1 MKQFVVIPRFKENTN
16 EIMYFEPRIV
26 KVVKG
31 ESIIWINRDTKVHN
45 LTSGDAN
52 STLQSPFFQTGSMLP
67 GESTTVKIDS
77 NQQSIPYYCTMHPSE
92 RGVIGMLPKPE
103 EQMTEEEKTRFLDD
117 INVAISDNANQKIL
131 TRLQRQLDPAI
142 IEYLS
147 DPHAPLIQSRVMTIV
162 FWDIS
167 NFSKLTEVFKDH
179 PELIAV
185 FLNEYLGLAVPI
197 IHEYGGIIDKFI
209 GDGILAYFGFTE
221 PDVDGSIGAS
231 NAILAALKLKKAFQ
245 VFKQNWLD
253 IWKTVNNFDINI
265 DIKCGVNTGSV
276 LVGLMGSQ
284 ERDQFTVIGTHVNL
298 ASRLEGIA
306 EADQIVISQYTMEK
320 VEQKFNL
327 KSIQL
332 REEKIKA
339 FEDIVE
345 YYVVL
350 NQKVS

>member
-1 MKQFVVIPRFKENTN
+1 MKQFVVIPKFKENTK
-16 EIMYFEPRIV
+16 EIAYFEPRIV
-26 KVVKG
+26 KIVKG
-31 ESIIWINRDTKVHN
+31 ESITWINRDTKVHN

-52 STLQSPFFQTGSMLP
+52 STLPSPFFQTGSMLP

-103 EQMTEEEKTRFLDD
+103 DQMTEDEKARFLGDLNLS
-117 INVAISDNANQKIL
+117 IADNANQKIL

-147 DPHAPLIQSRVMTIV
+147 DPHATLIQNKEMTIV

-167 NFSKLTEVFKDH
+167 NFSKLTEIFKDH

-185 FLNEYLGLAVPI
+185 FLNEYLGVAVPI

-209 GDGILAYFGFTE
+209 GDGLLANFGFEET
-221 PDVDGSIGAS
+221 DDDGSIGAS
-231 NAILAALKLKKAFQ
+231 NAIIAALKIKKAFQ
-245 VFKQNWLD
+245 FFKKNWLD
-253 IWKTVNNFDINI
+253 IWSTVTNFDTNI
-265 DIKCGVNTGSV
+265 DIKCGINTGSV

-298 ASRLEGIA
+298 ASRMEGIA
-306 EADQIVISQYTMEK
+306 EADQIVISQYTKEK
-320 VEQKFNL
+320 VSQKFNMET
-327 KSIQL
+327 IQIK
-332 REEKIKA
+332 EEKIKA
-339 FEDIVE
+339 FEDITE
-345 YYVVL
+345 YYVVMGQ
-350 NQKVS
+350 N

>member
-31 ESIIWINRDTKVHN
+31 ESITWINRDTKVHN
-45 LTSGDAN
+45 LTSGDAI
-52 STLQSPFFQTGSMLP
+52 STLQSPFFQTGGMLP
-67 GESTTVKIDS
+67 GETTTVKIDS

-103 EQMTEEEKTRFLDD
+103 EQMTEEEKTRFLED
-117 INVAISDNANQKIL
+117 INLAISDNANQKIL

-147 DPHAPLIQSRVMTIV
+147 DPHAPLIQNRVMTIV
-162 FWDIS
+162 FWDIT

-185 FLNEYLGLAVPI
+185 FLNEYLGVAVPI

-221 PDVDGSIGAS
+221 PDADGSIGAS
-231 NAILAALKLKKAFQ
+231 NAILTALKLKNAFQ
-245 VFKQNWLD
+245 IFKQNWLD

-265 DIKCGVNTGSV
+265 DIKCGINTGSV

-320 VEQKFNL
+320 VARKFNL
-327 KSIQL
+327 ESIQL
-332 REEKIKA
+332 REGKIKA
-339 FEDIVE
+339 FEDIME

-350 NQKVS
+350 SQN

>member
-1 MKQFVVIPRFKENTN
+1 
-16 EIMYFEPRIV
+16 MYFEPRIV
-26 KVVKG
+26 KIVKG
-31 ESIIWINRDTKVHN
+31 ESITWINRDTKVHN

-77 NQQSIPYYCTMHPSE
+77 NQQNIPYYCTMHPSE
-92 RGVIGMLPKPE
+92 RGVIGILPKPE
-103 EQMTEEEKTRFLDD
+103 DQMTDDEKARFLDD
-117 INVAISDNANQKIL
+117 LNVSISDNANQKIL

-147 DPHAPLIQSRVMTIV
+147 DPHATLIQNRVMTIV

-185 FLNEYLGLAVPI
+185 FLNEYLGVAVPI

-209 GDGILAYFGFTE
+209 GDGILAYFGFKE
-221 PDVDGSIGAS
+221 PDDDGSIGAS
-231 NAILAALKLKKAFQ
+231 NAIIAALRIKKAFQ
-245 VFKQNWLD
+245 FFKKNWLD
-253 IWKTVNNFDINI
+253 IWSTVTNFDTNI
-265 DIKCGVNTGSV
+265 DIKCGINTGSV

-298 ASRLEGIA
+298 ASRMEGIA
-306 EADQIVISQYTMEK
+306 EADQIVISQYTKEK
-320 VEQKFNL
+320 ITQKFNL
-327 KSIQL
+327 ETIQIK
-332 REEKIKA
+332 EEKIKA
-339 FEDIVE
+339 FEDIAE
-345 YYVVL
+345 YYVVTGQ
-350 NQKVS
+350 N

>member
-1 MKQFVVIPRFKENTN
+1 MKQFVVIPRFKDNTN

-26 KVVKG
+26 KIVKG
-31 ESIIWINRDTKVHN
+31 ESITWINRDTKVHN
-45 LTSGDAN
+45 LTSGDAI

-67 GESTTVKIDS
+67 GETTTVKIDS

-92 RGVIGMLPKPE
+92 RGVIGMLPEPE

-117 INVAISDNANQKIL
+117 INLAVSDNANQKIL

-147 DPHAPLIQSRVMTIV
+147 DPHAPLIQNRVMTIV

-185 FLNEYLGLAVPI
+185 FLNEYLGVAVPI

-221 PDVDGSIGAS
+221 PEDDGSIGAS

-245 VFKQNWLD
+245 IFKQNWLD

-276 LVGLMGSQ
+276 LVGLMGSE

-306 EADQIVISQYTMEK
+306 QADQIVISQYTMEK
-320 VEQKFNL
+320 VAQKFNL
-327 KSIQL
+327 ESIQL

-339 FEDIVE
+339 FEDIIE

-350 NQKVS
+350 SQN

>member
-1 MKQFVVIPRFKENTN
+1 MKRFVVIPKFKENTK
-16 EIMYFEPRIV
+16 EITYFEPRIV
-26 KVVKG
+26 KIVKG
-31 ESIIWINRDTKVHN
+31 ESITWINRDTKVHN

-52 STLQSPFFQTGSMLP
+52 STLPSPFFQTGSMLP

-103 EQMTEEEKTRFLDD
+103 DQMTEDEKARFLDD
-117 INVAISDNANQKIL
+117 LNLSISDNANQKIL

-147 DPHAPLIQSRVMTIV
+147 DPHATLIQNRVMTIV

-167 NFSKLTEVFKDH
+167 NFSKLTEIFKDH

-185 FLNEYLGLAVPI
+185 FLNEYLGVAVPI

-209 GDGILAYFGFTE
+209 GDGIMAYFGFKET
-221 PDVDGSIGAS
+221 DDDGSIGAS
-231 NAILAALKLKKAFQ
+231 NAIIAALKIKNAFQ
-245 VFKQNWLD
+245 FFKKNWLD
-253 IWKTVNNFDINI
+253 IWSTVTNFDTNI
-265 DIKCGVNTGSV
+265 DIKCGINTGSV

-298 ASRLEGIA
+298 ASRMEGIA
-306 EADQIVISQYTMEK
+306 EADQIVISQYTKEK
-320 VEQKFNL
+320 VSQKFKL
-327 KSIQL
+327 ETIQIK
-332 REEKIKA
+332 EEKIKA
-339 FEDIVE
+339 FEDITE
-345 YYVVL
+345 YYVVIGQ
-350 NQKVS
+350 N

>member
-1 MKQFVVIPRFKENTN
+1 LKQFVVIPKFKENSK

-26 KVVKG
+26 KIVKG
-31 ESIIWINRDTKVHN
+31 ESITWINRDTKVHN

-77 NQQSIPYYCTMHPSE
+77 NQQNIPYYCTMHPSE
-92 RGVIGMLPKPE
+92 RGVIGILPKPE
-103 EQMTEEEKTRFLDD
+103 DQMTDDEKARFLDD
-117 INVAISDNANQKIL
+117 LNVSISDNANQKIL

-147 DPHAPLIQSRVMTIV
+147 DPHATLIQNRVMTIV

-185 FLNEYLGLAVPI
+185 FLNEYLGVAVPI

-209 GDGILAYFGFTE
+209 GDGILAYFGFKE
-221 PDVDGSIGAS
+221 PDDDGSIGAS
-231 NAILAALKLKKAFQ
+231 NAIIAALRIKKAFQ
-245 VFKQNWLD
+245 FFKKNWLD
-253 IWKTVNNFDINI
+253 IWSTVTDFDTNI
-265 DIKCGVNTGSV
+265 DIKCGINTGSV

-298 ASRLEGIA
+298 ASRMEGIA
-306 EADQIVISQYTMEK
+306 EADQIVISQYTKEK
-320 VEQKFNL
+320 IAQKFNL
-327 KSIQL
+327 ETIPIK
-332 REEKIKA
+332 EEKIKA
-339 FEDIVE
+339 FEDIAE
-345 YYVVL
+345 YYVVTGQ
-350 NQKVS
+350 N

>member
-1 MKQFVVIPRFKENTN
+1 MRKFVVIPKFKENTK
-16 EIMYFEPRIV
+16 EITYFEPRVV
-26 KVVKG
+26 KIVKG
-31 ESIIWINRDTKVHN
+31 ESITWINRDTKVHN

-52 STLQSPFFQTGSMLP
+52 STLPSPFFQTGSMLP

-103 EQMTEEEKTRFLDD
+103 DQMTEDEKARFLDD
-117 INVAISDNANQKIL
+117 LNLSISDNANQKIL

-147 DPHAPLIQSRVMTIV
+147 DPHATLIQSRVMTIV

-167 NFSKLTEVFKDH
+167 NFSKLTEIFKDH

-185 FLNEYLGLAVPI
+185 FLNEYFGVAVPI

-209 GDGILAYFGFTE
+209 GDGILAYFGFKET
-221 PDVDGSIGAS
+221 DDDGSIGAS
-231 NAILAALKLKKAFQ
+231 NAIVAALKIKKAFQ
-245 VFKQNWLD
+245 FFKKNWLD
-253 IWKTVNNFDINI
+253 IWSTVTNFDTNI
-265 DIKCGVNTGSV
+265 DIKCGINTGSV

-298 ASRLEGIA
+298 ASRMEGIA
-306 EADQIVISQYTMEK
+306 EADQIVISQYTKEK
-320 VEQKFNL
+320 VSQKFTMET
-327 KSIQL
+327 IQIK
-332 REEKIKA
+332 EEKIKA
-339 FEDIVE
+339 FEDITE
-345 YYVVL
+345 YYVVMGQ
-350 NQKVS
+350 N

>member
-1 MKQFVVIPRFKENTN
+1 MKQFVVIPKFKENTK
-16 EIMYFEPRIV
+16 EITYFEPRVVKIV
-26 KVVKG
+26 KS
-31 ESIIWINRDTKVHN
+31 ESITWINRDTKVHN

-52 STLQSPFFQTGSMLP
+52 STLPSPFFQTGSMLP

-103 EQMTEEEKTRFLDD
+103 DQMTEDEKARFLNDL
-117 INVAISDNANQKIL
+117 NLSISDNANQKIL

-147 DPHAPLIQSRVMTIV
+147 DPHATLIQSRVMTIV

-167 NFSKLTEVFKDH
+167 NFSKLTEIFKDH

-185 FLNEYLGLAVPI
+185 FLNEYLGVAVPI

-209 GDGILAYFGFTE
+209 GDGILAYFGFKET
-221 PDVDGSIGAS
+221 DDDGSIGAS
-231 NAILAALKLKKAFQ
+231 NALIAALKIKKAFQ
-245 VFKQNWLD
+245 FFKKNWLD
-253 IWKTVNNFDINI
+253 IWSTVTNFDTNI
-265 DIKCGVNTGSV
+265 DIKCGINTGSV

-298 ASRLEGIA
+298 ASRMEGIS
-306 EADQIVISQYTMEK
+306 EADQIVISQYTKEK
-320 VEQKFNL
+320 VSQKFNMET
-327 KSIQL
+327 IQIK
-332 REEKIKA
+332 EEKIKA
-339 FEDIVE
+339 FEDITE
-345 YYVVL
+345 YYVVMGQ
-350 NQKVS
+350 N

>member
-1 MKQFVVIPRFKENTN
+1 
-16 EIMYFEPRIV
+16 MYFEPRIV
-26 KVVKG
+26 KIVKG
-31 ESIIWINRDTKVHN
+31 ESITWINRDTKVHN

-52 STLQSPFFQTGSMLP
+52 STLPSPFFQTGSMLP

-117 INVAISDNANQKIL
+117 INLAISDNANQKIL

-147 DPHAPLIQSRVMTIV
+147 DPHATLIQNRVLTIV

-185 FLNEYLGLAVPI
+185 FLNEYLGVAVPI
-197 IHEYGGIIDKFI
+197 VHEYGGIIDKFI
-209 GDGILAYFGFTE
+209 GDGILAYFGFKE
-221 PDVDGSIGAS
+221 PDDDGSIGAS
-231 NAILAALKLKKAFQ
+231 NAILAALNLKKAFQ
-245 VFKQNWLD
+245 NFKQNWLD
-253 IWKTVNNFDINI
+253 IWKTVTNFDINI
-265 DIKCGVNTGSV
+265 DVKCGVNTGFV

-320 VEQKFNL
+320 VAQKFNL
-327 KSIQL
+327 ESIQL
-332 REEKIKA
+332 GEEKIKA
-339 FEDIVE
+339 FEDIRE

-350 NQKVS
+350 SQN

>member
-1 MKQFVVIPRFKENTN
+1 MKQFVVIPKFKENTK
-16 EIMYFEPRIV
+16 EITYFEPRIV
-26 KVVKG
+26 KIVKG
-31 ESIIWINRDTKVHN
+31 ESITWINRDTKVHN

-103 EQMTEEEKTRFLDD
+103 DQMTEDEKARFLNDL
-117 INVAISDNANQKIL
+117 NLSISDNANQKIL

-147 DPHAPLIQSRVMTIV
+147 DPHASLIQNRVMTIV

-167 NFSKLTEVFKDH
+167 NFSKLTEIFKDH

-185 FLNEYLGLAVPI
+185 FLNEYLGVAVPI

-209 GDGILAYFGFTE
+209 GDGIMAYFGFKET
-221 PDVDGSIGAS
+221 DDDGSIGAS
-231 NAILAALKLKKAFQ
+231 NAIIAALKIKKAFQ
-245 VFKQNWLD
+245 FFKKNWLD
-253 IWKTVNNFDINI
+253 IWSTVTNFDTNI
-265 DIKCGVNTGSV
+265 DIKCGINTGSV

-298 ASRLEGIA
+298 ASRMEGIA
-306 EADQIVISQYTMEK
+306 EADQIVISQYTKEK
-320 VEQKFNL
+320 VSQKFNMET
-327 KSIQL
+327 IQIK
-332 REEKIKA
+332 EEKIKA
-339 FEDIVE
+339 FEDITE
-345 YYVVL
+345 YYVVIGQ
-350 NQKVS
+350 N

>member
-1 MKQFVVIPRFKENTN
+1 
-16 EIMYFEPRIV
+16 MYFEPRIV
-26 KVVKG
+26 KIVKG
-31 ESIIWINRDTKVHN
+31 ESITWINRDTKVHN

-77 NQQSIPYYCTMHPSE
+77 NQQNIPYYCTMHPSE
-92 RGVIGMLPKPE
+92 RGVIGILPKPE
-103 EQMTEEEKTRFLDD
+103 DQMTDDEKARFLDD
-117 INVAISDNANQKIL
+117 LNVSISDNANQKIL

-147 DPHAPLIQSRVMTIV
+147 DPHATLIQNRVMTIV

-185 FLNEYLGLAVPI
+185 FLNEYLGVAVPI

-209 GDGILAYFGFTE
+209 GDGILAYFGFKE
-221 PDVDGSIGAS
+221 PDDDGSIGAT
-231 NAILAALKLKKAFQ
+231 NAIIAALRIKKAFQ
-245 VFKQNWLD
+245 FFKKNWLD
-253 IWKTVNNFDINI
+253 IWSTVTNFDTNI
-265 DIKCGVNTGSV
+265 DIKCGINTGSV

-298 ASRLEGIA
+298 ASRMEGIA
-306 EADQIVISQYTMEK
+306 EADQIVISQYTKEK
-320 VEQKFNL
+320 IAQKFNL
-327 KSIQL
+327 ETIQIK
-332 REEKIKA
+332 EEKIKA
-339 FEDIVE
+339 FEDIAE
-345 YYVVL
+345 YYVVTGQ
-350 NQKVS
+350 N

>member
-1 MKQFVVIPRFKENTN
+1 
-16 EIMYFEPRIV
+16 MYFEPRIV
-26 KVVKG
+26 KIVKG
-31 ESIIWINRDTKVHN
+31 ESITWINRDAKVHN

-77 NQQSIPYYCTMHPSE
+77 NQQNIPYYCTMHPSE
-92 RGVIGMLPKPE
+92 RGVIGILPKPE
-103 EQMTEEEKTRFLDD
+103 DQMTDDEKARFLDD
-117 INVAISDNANQKIL
+117 LNVSISDNANQKIL

-147 DPHAPLIQSRVMTIV
+147 DPHATLIQNRVMTIV

-185 FLNEYLGLAVPI
+185 FLNEYLGVAVPI

-209 GDGILAYFGFTE
+209 GDGILAYFGFKE
-221 PDVDGSIGAS
+221 PDDDGSIGAS
-231 NAILAALKLKKAFQ
+231 NAIIAALSIKKAFQ
-245 VFKQNWLD
+245 FFKKNWLD
-253 IWKTVNNFDINI
+253 IWSTVTDFDTNI
-265 DIKCGVNTGSV
+265 DIKCGINTGSV

-298 ASRLEGIA
+298 ASRMEGIA
-306 EADQIVISQYTMEK
+306 EADQIVISQYTKEK
-320 VEQKFNL
+320 IAQKFNL
-327 KSIQL
+327 ETIQIK
-332 REEKIKA
+332 EEKIKA
-339 FEDIVE
+339 FEDIAE
-345 YYVVL
+345 YYVVTGQ
-350 NQKVS
+350 N

>member
-1 MKQFVVIPRFKENTN
+1 MKQFVVIPKFKENTK
-16 EIMYFEPRIV
+16 EITYFKPRIV
-26 KVVKG
+26 KIVKG
-31 ESIIWINRDTKVHN
+31 ESITWINRDTKVHN

-52 STLQSPFFQTGSMLP
+52 STLQSPFFQTGGMLP

-103 EQMTEEEKTRFLDD
+103 DQMTEDEKARFLDD
-117 INVAISDNANQKIL
+117 LNLSISDNANQKIL

-147 DPHAPLIQSRVMTIV
+147 DPHATLIQNRVMTIV

-167 NFSKLTEVFKDH
+167 NFSKLTEIFKDH

-185 FLNEYLGLAVPI
+185 FLNEYLGVAVPI

-209 GDGILAYFGFTE
+209 GDGILAYFGFKET
-221 PDVDGSIGAS
+221 DDDGSIGAS
-231 NAILAALKLKKAFQ
+231 NAIIASLEIKKAFQ
-245 VFKQNWLD
+245 FFKKNWLD
-253 IWKTVNNFDINI
+253 IWSTVTNFDTNI
-265 DIKCGVNTGSV
+265 DIKCGINTGSV

-298 ASRLEGIA
+298 ASRMEGIA
-306 EADQIVISQYTMEK
+306 EADQIVISQYTKEK
-320 VEQKFNL
+320 VSQKFNMET
-327 KSIQL
+327 IQIK
-332 REEKIKA
+332 EEKIKA
-339 FEDIVE
+339 FEDITE
-345 YYVVL
+345 YYVVIGQ
-350 NQKVS
+350 N

>member
-1 MKQFVVIPRFKENTN
+1 MKQFVVIPKFKENTN
-16 EIMYFEPRIV
+16 EITYFEPRIV
-26 KVVKG
+26 KIVKG
-31 ESIIWINRDTKVHN
+31 ESITWINRDTKVHN

-52 STLQSPFFQTGSMLP
+52 STLPSPFFQTGSMLP

-103 EQMTEEEKTRFLDD
+103 DQMTEDEKARFLDD
-117 INVAISDNANQKIL
+117 LNLSISDNANQKIL

-147 DPHAPLIQSRVMTIV
+147 DPHASLIQNRVMTIV

-167 NFSKLTEVFKDH
+167 NFSKLTEIFKDH

-185 FLNEYLGLAVPI
+185 FLNEYLGVAVPI

-209 GDGILAYFGFTE
+209 GDGIMAYFGFKET
-221 PDVDGSIGAS
+221 DDDGSIGAS
-231 NAILAALKLKKAFQ
+231 NAIIAALKIKKAFQ
-245 VFKQNWLD
+245 FFKKNWLD
-253 IWKTVNNFDINI
+253 IWSTVTNFDTNI
-265 DIKCGVNTGSV
+265 DIKCGINTGSV

-298 ASRLEGIA
+298 ASRMEGIA
-306 EADQIVISQYTMEK
+306 EADQIVISQYTKEK
-320 VEQKFNL
+320 VSQKFKL
-327 KSIQL
+327 ETIQIK
-332 REEKIKA
+332 EEKIKA
-339 FEDIVE
+339 FEDITE
-345 YYVVL
+345 YYVVIGQ
-350 NQKVS
+350 N